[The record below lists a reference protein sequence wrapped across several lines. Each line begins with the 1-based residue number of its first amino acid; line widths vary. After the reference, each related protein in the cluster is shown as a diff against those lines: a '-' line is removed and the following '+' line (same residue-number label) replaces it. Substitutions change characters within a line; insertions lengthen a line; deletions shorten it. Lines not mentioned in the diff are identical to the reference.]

1 MLKTELSSWFLKVI
15 RLELKS
21 CSETEEVTFTNQPST
36 KYLSHI
42 GLKSLSIL
50 LCGPVRSILHLTDVV
65 RTPNFRPLFCTIF
78 NAYPCTT
85 KLSTTLQLETVI
97 SLFIPLKLCLSLV
110 PIFCGSALIAFIYLS
125 SPTSC

>member
-42 GLKSLSIL
+42 GLKSLSTL
-50 LCGPVRSILHLTDVV
+50 LCEPVIILHLTDVV
-65 RTPNFRPLFCTIF
+65 RTPNFSPLLCTNI
-78 NAYPCTT
+78 NAKPCTT
-85 KLSTTLQLETVI
+85 KLSTTLQL
-97 SLFIPLKLCLSLV
+97 
-110 PIFCGSALIAFIYLS
+110 
-125 SPTSC
+125 